1 MIYTITL
8 NPAVDVSLHVREGL
22 LPGSINQSFAERTD
36 PGGKGINVSKTLK
49 VMGQDSVICVGI
61 CGEDGDRLL
70 SMLKSIGSE
79 VISVRYPAGNTR
91 TNIKITG
98 ENGVTTD
105 INGNGP
111 QYDKDTVEELKNII
125 LSKITSGD
133 TIVISGR
140 PPLGSPSDIYAE
152 LIRSFKEVEGVK
164 VILDASDE
172 YLREGLAERPYAVKP
187 TCEELCIDNDADSAK
202 YEAGDLVLRGV
213 TRCLISMGV
222 VGAVFAS
229 RDMEATYTRAL
240 DVKANCTTGCGD
252 AMTAGL
258 AYASE
263 TGMSSE
269 DSFRLCMALAGAEA
283 ETEGTNPPKKER
295 VMELF
300 DSAPISG
307 Q

>member
-22 LPGSINQSFAERTD
+22 LPGSINQSYGERTD

-49 VMGQDSVICVGI
+49 VMGQDSVICIGI

-70 SMLKSIGSE
+70 RMLDAIGAE
-79 VISVRYPAGNTR
+79 VISVRYPTGNTR

-111 QYDKDTVEELKNII
+111 QYDRDTVEELKNII

-172 YLREGLAERPYAVKP
+172 YLREGLAEKPYAVKP

-283 ETEGTNPPKKER
+283 ETEGTNPPTKER

-300 DSAPISG
+300 NSAPISG

>member
-79 VISVRYPAGNTR
+79 IISVRYPAGNTR

-164 VILDASDE
+164 VILDAADE

-202 YEAGDLVLRGV
+202 YEAGDIVLRGV

-229 RDMEATYTRAL
+229 RDMEATYTIAL

-283 ETEGTNPPKKER
+283 ETEGTNPPTKER

-300 DSAPISG
+300 NSAPISG

>member
-22 LPGSINQSFAERTD
+22 LPGSINQSYAERTD

-49 VMGQDSVICVGI
+49 VMGQDSVICIGI

-70 SMLKSIGSE
+70 RMLDAIGAE
-79 VISVRYPAGNTR
+79 VISVRYPTGNTR

-111 QYDKDTVEELKNII
+111 QYDRDTVEELKNLIR
-125 LSKITSGD
+125 SKIVSGD
-133 TIVISGR
+133 TVVISGR
-140 PPLGSPSDIYAE
+140 PPLGSPSDIYAG

-202 YEAGDLVLRGV
+202 YEAGDIVLRGV

-283 ETEGTNPPKKER
+283 ETEGTNPPTKER
-295 VMELF
+295 VMELY

>member
-70 SMLKSIGSE
+70 SMLRSIGSE

-111 QYDKDTVEELKNII
+111 QYDKDTVEELKNTI
-125 LSKITSGD
+125 LSKIASGD

-202 YEAGDLVLRGV
+202 YEAGDIVLRGV

-283 ETEGTNPPKKER
+283 ETEGTNPPTKER

-300 DSAPISG
+300 NSAPISG

>member
-22 LPGSINQSFAERTD
+22 LPGSINQSYAERTD

-49 VMGQDSVICVGI
+49 VMDQDSVICVGV

-70 SMLKSIGSE
+70 SMLNSIGSE
-79 VISVRYPAGNTR
+79 VISVRYPTGNTR

-111 QYDKDTVEELKNII
+111 QYDRDTVEELKNII

-172 YLREGLAERPYAVKP
+172 YLREGLAEKPYAVKP

-283 ETEGTNPPKKER
+283 ETEGTNPPTKER

-300 DSAPISG
+300 NSAPISG

>member
-70 SMLKSIGSE
+70 SMLRSIGSE

-172 YLREGLAERPYAVKP
+172 YLREGLAEKPYAVKP

-283 ETEGTNPPKKER
+283 ETEGTNPPTKER

>member
-79 VISVRYPAGNTR
+79 IISVRYPAGNTR

-164 VILDASDE
+164 VILDAADE

-202 YEAGDLVLRGV
+202 YEAGDIVLRGV

-283 ETEGTNPPKKER
+283 ETEGTNPPTKER

>member
-172 YLREGLAERPYAVKP
+172 YLREGLAEKPYAVKP

-283 ETEGTNPPKKER
+283 ETEGTNPPTKER

>member
-283 ETEGTNPPKKER
+283 ETEGTNPPTKER

-300 DSAPISG
+300 NSAPISG

>member
-70 SMLKSIGSE
+70 SMLRSIGSE

-172 YLREGLAERPYAVKP
+172 YLREGLAEKPYAVKP

-283 ETEGTNPPKKER
+283 ETEGTNPPTKER

-300 DSAPISG
+300 NSAPISG